1 MIPPEKQPQNYVDPQ
16 QMIKDMLMEK
26 HAYQRGYADAVDQME
41 RDKKAQPKRQWVWL
55 TEKDLERLTEDV
67 QWQHLWNHEFA
78 GDSEHLNDFIR
89 AVEYFCREK
98 NV

>member
-41 RDKKAQPKRQWVWL
+41 RDKKAQPKRQWVGL
-55 TEKDLERLTEDV
+55 TDEEMAELRRNGL
-67 QWQHLWNHEFA
+67 HEISDKHF
-78 GDSEHLNDFIR
+78 R
-89 AVEYFCREK
+89 AIEAKLKEK
-98 NV
+98 NT